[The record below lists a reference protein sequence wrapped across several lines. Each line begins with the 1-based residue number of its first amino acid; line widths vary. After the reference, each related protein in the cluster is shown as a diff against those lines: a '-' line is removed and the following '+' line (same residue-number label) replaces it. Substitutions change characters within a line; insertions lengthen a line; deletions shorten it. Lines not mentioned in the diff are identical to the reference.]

1 MLVSG
6 ELTAVLDLA
15 LLVAGWMMKGGTPE
29 VREVRATCVGTA
41 RYCWG
46 RGGQFS

>member
-15 LLVAGWMMKGGTPE
+15 LLLARLLAGWRMA
-29 VREVRATCVGTA
+29 RWVGTV

>member
-29 VREVRATCVGTA
+29 VRARWVGTA